1 MVHVSQDQFAPK
13 AVDVGDLQYIIVRK
27 SGGGLGGDWHLQE
40 VEVWH
45 PGESY
50 ISSWSMMSCH

>member
-1 MVHVSQDQFAPK
+1 MKDLFAPK
-13 AVDVGDLQYIIVRK
+13 AADVGDLQYIIVRK

-45 PGESY
+45 PGRGWGRVGVRHCGTE
-50 ISSWSMMSCH
+50 WG

>member
-1 MVHVSQDQFAPK
+1 MFAPK
-13 AVDVGDLQYIIVRK
+13 AVDVGELQYIIVRK

-45 PGESY
+45 PGERHPLMV
-50 ISSWSMMSCH
+50 IR